1 MELGRQ
7 PMAIS
12 FIIVAI
18 IKFSER
24 VRRLPPETLT
34 AQVAASQTHF
44 GFPEPY
50 ASEHARLWLRWPQH
64 PFTGRSAVYNGA
76 KKHEAYRI
84 ATAEQ
89 RRKDRKNGTS
99 KCPKAATI
107 PCPYCS
113 KTFQARIGL
122 TSHLRTHKTR
132 IPQPQDG

>member
-1 MELGRQ
+1 M
-7 PMAIS
+7 
-12 FIIVAI
+12 
-18 IKFSER
+18 
-24 VRRLPPETLT
+24 VR
-34 AQVAASQTHF
+34 
-44 GFPEPY
+44 
-50 ASEHARLWLRWPQH
+50 PQW
-64 PFTGRSAVYNGA
+64 RSAVYNGA

-113 KTFQARIGL
+113 KNFQARIGL

-132 IPQPQDG
+132 IPQPQDR